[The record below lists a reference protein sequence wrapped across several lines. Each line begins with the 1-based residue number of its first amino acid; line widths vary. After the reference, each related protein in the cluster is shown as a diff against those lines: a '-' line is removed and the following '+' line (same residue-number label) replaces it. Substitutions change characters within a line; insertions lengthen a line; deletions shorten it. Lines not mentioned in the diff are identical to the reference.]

1 MAPMSMSNRGQ
12 DFRLGDLSNAGHAR
26 PVKTPSPLL
35 LALAVGL
42 GLPGAALAENSA
54 CWFENG
60 AVVVPAEIGGVA
72 GDWLVDPSAA
82 HTQLHET
89 RAQMEGLPATFR
101 ASARL
106 AGQTLEGVEVTVA
119 DLDDRAPGFVTP
131 IAGVFGADLLRR
143 IVLDLEFTPCRL
155 RLTTGPARR
164 PDRGARPVRVIE
176 MAGVPV
182 VEAGISDD
190 RRARQGLFAIDFS
203 ARASVRLTAA
213 AFRPDREGAATAPRN
228 QAPGRLR
235 ALSFRGELHEQ
246 TSAAL
251 APDLDPALAG
261 ALGTDLW
268 SRWRLRLDIA
278 SGRLWLSPE

>member
-1 MAPMSMSNRGQ
+1 MATLSMSNLAQ
-12 DFRLGDLSNAGHAR
+12 EFRLGVLLNAGHA
-26 PVKTPSPLL
+26 PLVKTPPPLL
-35 LALAVGL
+35 LAFAL
-42 GLPGAALAENSA
+42 GLSLPVAAQAEDSA

-72 GDWLVDPSAA
+72 GDWLLDPSAA

-89 RAQMEGLPATFR
+89 RAQMEGLPETFSAR
-101 ASARL
+101 ARL

-119 DLDDRAPGFVTP
+119 DLDERAPGFVTP
-131 IAGVFGADLLRR
+131 IAGVIGADLLRR
-143 IVLDLEFTPCRL
+143 FVVDLEFAPCRL
-155 RLTTGPARR
+155 RLSPGSAR
-164 PDRGARPVRVIE
+164 PPGRGARPLRVVE
-176 MAGVPV
+176 VAGVPV

-213 AFRPDREGAATAPRN
+213 VFRPERDGAATAPRN
-228 QAPGRLR
+228 EAPGRLR
-235 ALSFRGELHEQ
+235 ALSFRGELYEQ

-251 APDLDPALAG
+251 APDLDPQLAG